1 MVLQVK
7 TKSVSLRSVMH
18 RAPFVRGFKEAR
30 KGIPMD
36 YDAYLDERTND
47 RWQYERGR
55 LFGLMYTGKLKD
67 GNRVCYDAINSFSDA
82 VSRGIILQ

>member
-7 TKSVSLRSVMH
+7 TKNVSLRSVMH
-18 RAPFVRGFKEAR
+18 RAPFVRGFKEIQ

-36 YDAYLDERTND
+36 YDAYLDESTNN

-55 LFGLMYTGKLKD
+55 LFGLMYKGKLKD
-67 GNRVCYDAINSFSDA
+67 GNRVCYAAINSFSDA
-82 VSRGIILQ
+82 VSRGIIL

>member
-7 TKSVSLRSVMH
+7 TKNVSLNSVMR
-18 RAPFVRGFKEAR
+18 RAPFVRGFNETQ

-55 LFGLMYTGKLKD
+55 LFGLMYKEKLKD
-67 GNRVCYDAINSFSDA
+67 GHRVRYDAIRSFSDA
-82 VSRGIILQ
+82 VSRGIIL